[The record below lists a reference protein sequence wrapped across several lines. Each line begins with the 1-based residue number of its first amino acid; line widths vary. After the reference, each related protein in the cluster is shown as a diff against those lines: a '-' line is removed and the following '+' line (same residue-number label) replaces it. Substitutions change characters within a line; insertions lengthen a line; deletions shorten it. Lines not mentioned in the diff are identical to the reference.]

1 MNLNNFLFSSECSKI
16 IEIATKESKYLK
28 PNDEAVD
35 FHIPIIAKFW
45 RKHIIINIPKRKL
58 LFLKSNK
65 TPIMKPDKTIG
76 LNQRIPNF
84 EKIQKF

>member
-1 MNLNNFLFSSECSKI
+1 MKKENIKLHELNNFLFSSECSKI

-45 RKHIIINIPKRKL
+45 RNI
-58 LFLKSNK
+58 S
-65 TPIMKPDKTIG
+65 
-76 LNQRIPNF
+76 
-84 EKIQKF
+84 